1 MTEFFSMDAVCN
13 KYEVCIRRRWNLT
26 FPDIHKSIR
35 IFSNIL
41 TFFERSYHRSCG
53 ILHGKIECIL
63 HPIPLTANMDQVA
76 RFCDA
81 KFLSNGAL
89 SALFTVCKIFLVKRC
104 QRKQI
109 VQLRQEAD
117 VLASVCC
124 YLTHT
129 FNPDLIFWSADQ
141 MCLRLVLLLLNVQTY
156 SSHGD
161 LWSMY
166 ETPI

>member
-1 MTEFFSMDAVCN
+1 MKEFFLHGRGLQQIWGVYKA
-13 KYEVCIRRRWNLT
+13 EV
-26 FPDIHKSIR
+26 K
-35 IFSNIL
+35 SNIPRYTQIHQNIFQHL

-117 VLASVCC
+117 VLASVCS

-141 MCLRLVLLLLNVQTY
+141 IFLRLVLLLLNVQTY

-161 LWSMY
+161 HWSMY

>member
-1 MTEFFSMDAVCN
+1 MTEFFLHWRGLQQIWGVYKA
-13 KYEVCIRRRWNLT
+13 EV
-26 FPDIHKSIR
+26 K
-35 IFSNIL
+35 SNIPRYTQIHQNIFQHFDIFWAKL
-41 TFFERSYHRSCG
+41 SP
-53 ILHGKIECIL
+53 ILRHPGKIECIL

-117 VLASVCC
+117 VLASVCS

-141 MCLRLVLLLLNVQTY
+141 MFLRLVLLLLNVQTY

-161 LWSMY
+161 HWSMY